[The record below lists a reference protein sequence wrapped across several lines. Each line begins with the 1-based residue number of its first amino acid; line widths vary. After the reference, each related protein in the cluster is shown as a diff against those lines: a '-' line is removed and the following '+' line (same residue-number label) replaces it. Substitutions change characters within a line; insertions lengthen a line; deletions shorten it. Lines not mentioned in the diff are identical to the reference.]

1 MGQRDVMLDKARS
14 IMVKLISRRTQSDDK
29 EVEAKL
35 TTARRE
41 HAEAIQ
47 SKNNVLREFHNFE
60 AHLSAS
66 KR

>member
-1 MGQRDVMLDKARS
+1 
-14 IMVKLISRRTQSDDK
+14 MVKLISRRTQSDDK